1 MDERTVGTP
10 LSMHDPRV
18 LGPWSLRSRLG
29 AGGMGVV
36 FYATG
41 PQGEAALKMI
51 RPGLLDAPAT
61 RDRFRREVAIL
72 RAVHDEHICRF
83 LDADLTSEPAW
94 LAMEYLAGD
103 SLRDHVTARGPLA
116 GRAWWS
122 LAAGLAQ
129 ALDVLASRRITHR
142 DLKPGNVILTDRGP
156 VLIDFGI
163 ARPED
168 ATQLTGTG
176 LVTGSPAW
184 LSPEQANLDPTGP
197 PTDVFS
203 FGSLLAYAATGRSPF
218 GEGASVAVLMSIL
231 KRPPDLAGVDP
242 ERVAL
247 LQWMLDKEPTR
258 RPTAR
263 QVRDLAR
270 AAVAGEDMTML
281 LGVDPH
287 ATVGTAPP
295 PAPPPRPL
303 PAVRTGTATSE
314 DLRPTPSPWAQ
325 SVEAQTVSGA
335 APAPSAPAPAAP
347 AGSRP
352 RVTRRG
358 RLVTALL
365 ALAAVLV
372 VGWLLF
378 GRGEGDGILDGGGIG
393 DGIGD
398 GITTS
403 APPAPASD
411 QLVSGVWLLESYRLN
426 NVGGALEVAATIRNR
441 GDVTASADLRV
452 WIYAGEESL
461 GSVEAK
467 VTDVAAKSTVSVTMT
482 GDATWASGHKTVLLE
497 AEDR

>member
-1 MDERTVGTP
+1 MTERTVGTP

-51 RPGLLDAPAT
+51 RPGLLDTPAT
-61 RDRFRREVAIL
+61 RDRFRREVSIL
-72 RAVHDEHICRF
+72 RVVRDEHICRF

-94 LAMEYLAGD
+94 LAMEYLPGE
-103 SLRDHVTARGPLA
+103 SLKDHVTARGPLQ
-116 GRAWWS
+116 GTAWWS

-129 ALDVLASRRITHR
+129 ALDVLGSRRITHR
-142 DLKPGNVILTDRGP
+142 DLKPGNVILSDRGA

-203 FGSLLAYAATGRSPF
+203 FGSLLSYAATGRAPF

-247 LQWMLDKEPTR
+247 LERMLDKDPSR

-270 AAVAGEDMTML
+270 AAVAGEDMTLL
-281 LGVDPH
+281 LGVDPA
-287 ATVGTAPP
+287 ATPGTAP
-295 PAPPPRPL
+295 APEPL
-303 PAVRTGTATSE
+303 PLPPLPPVSGTATSE
-314 DLRPTPSPWAQ
+314 DLRPAPSAQ
-325 SVEAQTVSGA
+325 AFPTGTVPGAAPVAPGPSA
-335 APAPSAPAPAAP
+335 APAPTAAPGPAPGGP
-347 AGSRP
+347 RP
-352 RVTRRG
+352 KATRRG
-358 RLVTALL
+358 RLVAALL
-365 ALAAVLV
+365 ALVLV
-372 VGWLLF
+372 LGVGWLVM
-378 GRGEGDGILDGGGIG
+378 GGGDGGGIG
-393 DGIGD
+393 DGI
-398 GITTS
+398 TAT

-411 QLVSGVWLLESYRLN
+411 QLVSGDWLLESYRLN
-426 NVGGALEVAATIRNR
+426 NVSGALEVSGTIRNR
-441 GDVTASADLRV
+441 GTATASADLRV
-452 WIYAGEESL
+452 WVYAGEESL
-461 GSVEAK
+461 GSVETR
-467 VTDVAAKSTVSVTMT
+467 VSDVAAGTTVSVTMT
-482 GDATWASGHKTVLLE
+482 GDAVWASGHKTVLLE
-497 AEDR
+497 ADQR